1 MWICQISTVKG
12 ALLWHKKFELAF
24 FFPLRNDDLEIE
36 FLALFATKLFIDVGV
51 WLNCFGIVYMSRVIL
66 CHIEPTEYVIVIFK
80 RCFNVA

>member
-1 MWICQISTVKG
+1 MWICQISTVKVPCYG
-12 ALLWHKKFELAF
+12 IRNLNRAF
-24 FFPLRNDDLEIE
+24 FLRNYDLEIE
-36 FLALFATKLFIDVGV
+36 SMALFAMKLFIDVGA